1 MSGSAPI
8 PSEEENTRPKRTS
21 TGRKCSVCNHSAV
34 AIINKAISKRSSFR
48 GISLNYGMSNMSVSR
63 HAENCLKLDLQ
74 ALVKEGRIAKAIDV
88 YEEFC
93 EQLAF
98 VKKARAAAEK
108 WMVDPTDDEA
118 FTVDPR
124 AAEVE
129 VVYHDPLVT
138 DAQGRPTRQKAS
150 LQELLDRTAGKYEV
164 RDHTIKTVDLRDFAL
179 KTIDKCD
186 LTIAQ
191 FAKMSGAY
199 MKDKDNPATVREIAM
214 EVTAKL
220 IAQGWT
226 EEKARAFTAQ
236 KYPEISDAVH

>member
-1 MSGSAPI
+1 MIYGPANIAESA
-8 PSEEENTRPKRTS
+8 RPKRTT
-21 TGRKCSVCNHSAV
+21 TGRKCSVCTHSGV
-34 AIINKAISKRSSFR
+34 ATINKAIYDGKSFR

-74 ALVKEGRIAKAIDV
+74 ALLKEGKVSKAIDV

-118 FTVDPR
+118 FSVDPR
-124 AAEVE
+124 ATEVA
-129 VVYHDPLVT
+129 VVYYDSLVT
-138 DAQGRPTRQKAS
+138 DAQGNPTRQKAS
-150 LQELLDRTAGKYEV
+150 LQELLDRIGGGRYQV
-164 RDHTIKTVDLRDFAL
+164 RDHTIRTIDLREYAL

-191 FAKMSGAY
+191 FAKLSGAY
-199 MKDKDNPATVREIAM
+199 TKDKGNPATVREIAE

-220 IAQGWT
+220 VARGWT

-236 KYPEISDAVH
+236 NYPDISDAVH